1 MNQLDQENGDYD
13 LTSSVTVLTDTPDAS
28 NPKVCQA
35 YLAIGDGTK
44 DLDGT
49 GGDFEVVITVGS
61 QTLEPSPQTITF
73 STATRVCLFT
83 HAFPVPANTQV
94 TVALKSP
101 NAGDSDVDVTATL
114 YDVTGGTDQSG
125 DAYAYLGTNLGA
137 AGANATEAGGD
148 GDHLTEAGG
157 DGDHLTESGGTG
169 DQFTAITSLALS
181 TENSDNLIAVVNA
194 WLNGGRLDLLIDAI
208 KAVTDAIP
216 DNGALTALLASIAS
230 ILEDTGTTIPA
241 SMATLANQ
249 TTIESKI
256 DTVDGIVD
264 DILEDTG
271 TTLPAAI
278 AAGAVAG
285 GSGSTLRTEIERL
298 AGIDQATI
306 YGSDELFAVG
316 TGDTSYVTWG
326 KAVYDSDN
334 SKTVVFY
341 TTTDGGL
348 NVIRRIDSTDGK
360 TSWNNR
366 ADCVAADDTW
376 NAGGVWVG
384 NVAIVDSTW
393 YMFCAGRTA
402 DAATL
407 SVGLYTSADGATW
420 TASESNPILSPTLDW
435 QVSSIEPTGLIR
447 VGDTLHM
454 FYTTLPTTSSS
465 VPIYARKIGRASAA
479 ISDLTTWTDH
489 GVVFGDGDDEYDE
502 QPFHGYYSAEPF
514 KNGTNGYYYLIVA
527 KYGPAAD
534 YSQFELW
541 ECYDISFDKDKRR
554 YVKTIAVTQDVGTFP
569 DREWDIASILT
580 DDAYKM
586 VDSITATS
594 DEIRIYAGCK
604 DTDTWKQAL
613 LLYDDVHEL
622 LRPGIP
628 VNHAYDGQLPQT
640 RWAKSM
646 DSIDVGGKS
655 LPVAVQIVSAA
666 IAGATEGVEDDSY
679 SEEYHDFSGTKVMTV
694 TYDSDLERT
703 SITYHV

>member
-1 MNQLDQENGDYD
+1 MARYLGDYSED
-13 LTSSVTVLTDTPDAS
+13 GTLDFKFNTIDSSDAPITLAGTPSLAVYKTDGTTESTAGITLTVDFDSVTGLHHVQIDLSADAFY
-28 NPKVCQA
+28 A
-35 YLAIGDGTK
+35 
-44 DLDGT
+44 T
-49 GGDFEVVITVGS
+49 GNDYQVVIAAGTVDGNS
-61 QTLEPSPQTITF
+61 VVGVVLADFSIENRVSA
-73 STATRVCLFT
+73 STAGLATAAAL
-83 HAFPVPANTQV
+83 A
-94 TVALKSP
+94 TVDG
-101 NAGDSDVDVTATL
+101 NVDTL
-114 YDVTGGTDQSG
+114 VAS
-125 DAYAYLGTNLGA
+125 
-137 AGANATEAGGD
+137 
-148 GDHLTEAGG
+148 
-157 DGDHLTESGGTG
+157 
-169 DQFTAITSLALS
+169 ILS
-181 TENSDNLIAVVNA
+181 STNSDNLIAVVNA
-194 WLNGGRLDLLIDAI
+194 LLEDGRIDLLINAI
-208 KAVTDAIP
+208 K
-216 DNGALTALLASIAS
+216 
-230 ILEDTGTTIPA
+230 
-241 SMATLANQ
+241 
-249 TTIESKI
+249 
-256 DTVDGIVD
+256 
-264 DILEDTG
+264 EDTG

-360 TSWNNR
+360 TSLGNR

-384 NVAIVDSTW
+384 NVAIIDSTW

-407 SVGLYTSADGATW
+407 SVGLYTSADGVTW
-420 TASESNPILSPTLDW
+420 TASESNPVLSPTLDW

-465 VPIYARKIGRASAA
+465 VPIYARKIGRASAPV
-479 ISDLTTWTDH
+479 SDLTDWTDH

-527 KYGPAAD
+527 KYGPATD

-569 DREWDIASILT
+569 DREWDIASVLT

-613 LLYDDVHEL
+613 LLYGDVHEL

-640 RWAKSM
+640 RWAKA
-646 DSIDVGGKS
+646 GKELEGYNGYS
-655 LPVAVQIVSAA
+655 VVEMIGA
-666 IAGATEGVEDDSY
+666 IAATDAGDPTIDGTSFVFVMPGG
-679 SEEYHDFSGTKVMTV
+679 SEVTVSGTA
-694 TYDSDLERT
+694 T
-703 SITYHV
+703 SVGDRSGLTWTFTA